1 MNLNATHLSK
11 EMITDSDFRR
21 MMVGAY
27 HTFMREHEKI
37 NNLNVYPVPDG
48 DTGTNMLL
56 TLAAVEKAVS
66 SAQVTGIGALAKRA
80 ADSAIMGARG
90 NSGVIL
96 SQIFRG
102 IARGLTGKTEATSS
116 ELGKAFQYG
125 VLYAYRAVSRPVEGT
140 ILTVAKG
147 IAKGARRAVREDHS
161 FAVILE
167 EAIAAG
173 KKELARTPELLP
185 VLKSAGVVD
194 AGGQGLIAFLTGC
207 REGLLGIS
215 SGPEADFD
223 RTLSVPA
230 IEEAEKVDI
239 SHPYC
244 TEFIVKHCTQPLA
257 AAKKLLQTMGESL
270 VLAEGEQ
277 LLKVHIHTA
286 RPGSVLESAIT
297 WGTLHDIKIDNM
309 ADQHHHRIITSM
321 AAAAK
326 PRTPL
331 GVISVVSGDG
341 LSDMMYKLGADIVIN
356 GGQSMNPPVEDFIA
370 AIHAGTAERYII
382 LPNNKNIQLAAVQTK
397 KLMDDKVEVVAT
409 TNIPQGFSALMA
421 FDPQRDIAANVQVM
435 TERIGTVKAGSLTK
449 AVRDS
454 KVDGRLVPSGNFIGL
469 VGSQITIDGVD
480 LESVLISL
488 AGQLAGEESE
498 LISLY
503 YGSDI
508 SQAEAEGLAE
518 KLRDSY
524 PQLEVELYA
533 GGQPY
538 YHFFISVE

>member
-1 MNLNATHLSK
+1 MNLNATHSSK

-66 SAQVTGIGALAKRA
+66 AAQVTGIGALAKRA

-102 IARGLTGKTEATSS
+102 IARGLTGKTEASSS
-116 ELGKAFQYG
+116 EVGKAFQYG

-147 IAKGARRAVREDHS
+147 IAKGARRAVRDGHS
-161 FAVILE
+161 FAAILE
-167 EAIAAG
+167 EAIGAG

-194 AGGQGLIAFLTGC
+194 AGGQGLIVFLAGC
-207 REGLLGIS
+207 REGLLGIN

-223 RTLSVPA
+223 RTLNVPA
-230 IEEAEKVDI
+230 IQEAEEVDI

-244 TEFIVKHCTQPLA
+244 TEFIVKHCTQPVA
-257 AAKKLLQTMGESL
+257 EARKLLQTMGESL
-270 VLAEGEQ
+270 VIAEGEQ

-286 RPGSVLESAIT
+286 RPGIVLESAIT

-309 ADQHHHRIITSM
+309 ADQHHHRVIT
-321 AAAAK
+321 AAAK
-326 PRTPL
+326 SRTPL

-341 LSDMMYKLGADIVIN
+341 LADMMYKLGADIVIN

-370 AIHAGTAERYII
+370 AIHAGAAERYII

-397 KLMDDKVEVVAT
+397 KLMGDRVEVVAT
-409 TNIPQGFSALMA
+409 ANIPQGFSALTA
-421 FDPQRDIAANVQVM
+421 FDPARDIAANLQVM
-435 TERIGTVKAGSLTK
+435 TQRIETVKAGSLTK

-454 KVDGRLVPSGNFIGL
+454 RVDGRLVPAGHFIGL
-469 VGSQITIDGVD
+469 IGSQIIVDGVD
-480 LESVLISL
+480 PESVLISL
-488 AGQLAGEESE
+488 AGQLIGEDSE

-503 YGSDI
+503 YGADI
-508 SQAEAEGLAE
+508 NQEEAGHLAD
-518 KLRDSY
+518 KLRDSH
-524 PQLEVELYA
+524 PQLEVELYE